1 MPKSG
6 QFGPIRTKDSRSM
19 VAWQVGTN
27 QVPFSASEHQNGQR
41 PDETNRPFER
51 ISYGHPTLK

>member
-1 MPKSG
+1 
-6 QFGPIRTKDSRSM
+6 M

-51 ISYGHPTLK
+51 ISYGHPTLKWSDCIADSFDA